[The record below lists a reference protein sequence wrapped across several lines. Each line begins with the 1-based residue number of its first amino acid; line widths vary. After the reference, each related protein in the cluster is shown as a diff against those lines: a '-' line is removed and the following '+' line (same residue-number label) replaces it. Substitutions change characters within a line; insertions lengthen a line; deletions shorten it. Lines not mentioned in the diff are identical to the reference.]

1 MAFIGQLKYEKIKD
15 KKSFVGQ
22 PTYKLTQEFA
32 YITDIVPGLNPEYK
46 IVCEK
51 GFETDFASVPSWIF
65 FLRPRNGKWAKAS
78 VIHDRACHLASNKV
92 LSYKTADRIFY
103 YAMLEDE
110 ASQFTANFMYFWV
123 RLNHLVVGKG

>member
-1 MAFIGQLKYEKIKD
+1 MPFVGELKYEKIKD
-15 KKSFVGQ
+15 KESFVGR
-22 PTYKLTQEFA
+22 PLFKLTQEFGFKLGN
-32 YITDIVPGLNPEYK
+32 VPNLNPEYK
-46 IVCEK
+46 IICPK
-51 GFETDFASVPSWIF
+51 GFETDFASIPEWIF
-65 FLRPRNGKWAKAS
+65 FLRPRNGKWAKSA
-78 VIHDRACHLASNKV
+78 VIHDRACQLASNKV

>member
-1 MAFIGQLKYEKIKD
+1 MSFVGQLKYEKVKD
-15 KKSFVGQ
+15 KQSFVGQ
-22 PTYKLTQEFA
+22 PVYRLTEEFGYK
-32 YITDIVPGLNPEYK
+32 TDIVPNLNKEYK
-46 IVCEK
+46 ILCPR

-78 VIHDRACHLASNKV
+78 VIHDRACQLASNKV
-92 LSYKTADRIFY
+92 LSYKTADKIFY

-110 ASQFTANFMYFWV
+110 ASKFTASFMYFWV